1 MKPTLFLRIASILA
15 LIFCAAHTIG
25 GVLSK
30 PAPGSKQ
37 AFIVQFMKANSF
49 DAMGHIRTYWDFN
62 LGYGLL
68 ISVVLFIHSL
78 LFWQLATLLKTDDG
92 MRLRPVLALLFLEFA
107 LQAPIAEH
115 YFFLGPCIISLL
127 IAACLAG
134 AFITIRSDFAP
145 A

>member
-37 AFIVQFMKANSF
+37 ALIVQFMKANSF
-49 DAMGHIRTYWDFN
+49 DAMGHARTYWDFN

-68 ISVVLFIHSL
+68 ISVILFIHSL
-78 LFWQLATLLKTDDG
+78 LFWQLAMLVKTDG
-92 MRLRPVLALLFLEFA
+92 LRLRGVLALLFLEFA
-107 LQAPIAEH
+107 LQAPIAAR
-115 YFFLGPCIISLL
+115 YFFMGPCIVSIL
-127 IAACLAG
+127 IAACLAA
-134 AFITIRSDFAP
+134 AFFTVKSDFAP